1 MLSFSRLSVSTLNS
15 LTTDSRALSRVHAAV
30 EEAGISRSHPVHAIH
45 SNIWRVT
52 TDERDFAIKLFD
64 GANSGQRLKTEF
76 AVCTHLAKTGAPVP
90 TAIVKS
96 VASNALVRS
105 WIPGQTLHQR
115 LLKETPL
122 SPHDA
127 STVHSAWTAIIHA
140 LKPWHEH
147 FPQSRLRTAHELRRR
162 ELEMVATAII
172 DAYPSIPPSNVE
184 KLVANAMACGL
195 STLPLDASPS
205 NIILGPNGA
214 TFIDLEIIGFDFPC
228 WTFAKYVTTTTRSER
243 SAFAPSLITALPD
256 ETSGLQ
262 HFDAA
267 LTVLVLLASSGAW
280 NNPTMTREEILAN
293 LPCRSDAND
302 HIRAVLT

>member
-1 MLSFSRLSVSTLNS
+1 M
-15 LTTDSRALSRVHAAV
+15 
-30 EEAGISRSHPVHAIH
+30 
-45 SNIWRVT
+45 WRVT

-96 VASNALVRS
+96 VAASALVRS
-105 WIPGQTLHQR
+105 WIPGQTLHER

-122 SPHDA
+122 SAHDA
-127 STVHSAWTAIIHA
+127 STVHSAWLAIIQA
-140 LKPWHEH
+140 LRLWQQHI
-147 FPQSRLRTAHELRRR
+147 PQSRLCTAHELRRR

-184 KLVANAMACGL
+184 KLVANSMACGL

-280 NNPTMTREEILAN
+280 NNPPMTRKEILAN
-293 LPCRSDAND
+293 LPSRSGTTD
-302 HIRAVLT
+302 HIRALLT